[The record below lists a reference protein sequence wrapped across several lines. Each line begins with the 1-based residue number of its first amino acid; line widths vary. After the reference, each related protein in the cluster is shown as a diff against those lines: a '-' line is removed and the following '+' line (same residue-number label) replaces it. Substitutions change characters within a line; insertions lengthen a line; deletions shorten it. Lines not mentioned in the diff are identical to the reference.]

1 MKTTQ
6 TAFPE
11 ETVTRNVILDL
22 LPLYEAGEVSAD
34 TRALVEAYLR
44 EHPEMKPG
52 GSPDA
57 MFKGGAAARPEGE
70 RRAAL
75 ERTRK
80 LLAKRQRL
88 FGVALTCSLM
98 PFAFSFNGSGI
109 SRVMFLDAP
118 VPALMFAG
126 VAIGCWMAFVS
137 VNRQLRVSG
146 M

>member
-1 MKTTQ
+1 M
-6 TAFPE
+6 TAIVDE
-11 ETVTRNVILDL
+11 NNQRVTRNVILDL

-57 MFKGGAAARPEGE
+57 MFNRGVAERPEHE
-70 RRAAL
+70 RRQAL
-75 ERTRK
+75 ERTRS

-88 FGVALTCSLM
+88 FGIALACTLM
-98 PFAFSFNGSGI
+98 PFAFSFDSSGVT
-109 SRVMFLDAP
+109 RFMFRDAQG
-118 VPALMFAG
+118 PALMFAG
-126 VAIGCWMAFVS
+126 VAIGCWMAFVNVS
-137 VNRQLRVSG
+137 RQLRVSG